1 LSLKVVLVATCQ
13 IEGNLESKDAE
24 YGWTPLSWAAENE
37 HKVVVEL
44 LLEKGADLE
53 SKDAEYGWTP
63 LSWAA
68 GNGES
73 LRRSGR
79 VGNGE

>member
-1 LSLKVVLVATCQ
+1 M
-13 IEGNLESKDAE
+13 
-24 YGWTPLSWAAENE
+24 
-37 HKVVVEL
+37 VVEL